1 MQHSHQWVLIL
12 LEKELTSRCKL
23 SLDYCISPTLPTRF
37 LVLQISSGTMRR
49 QSISSPPFLLETFS
63 STTSAK
69 VPSTPSRKPLK
80 GYTESKT
87 PSKRSIIPTTHLRI
101 HLPSQDLGPHRLQ
114 EFRSLHSLFLPE
126 KYRQAPRPFSWIPPL
141 WLNFLGASCSRI
153 YSSFVELC
161 SSFVTSTAF
170 RLDLLRMLRR
180 VLVILQD

>member
-1 MQHSHQWVLIL
+1 
-12 LEKELTSRCKL
+12 
-23 SLDYCISPTLPTRF
+23 
-37 LVLQISSGTMRR
+37 MRR

-80 GYTESKT
+80 GSTESKT

-114 EFRSLHSLFLPE
+114 DFRSLHSPFLPG

-141 WLNFLGASCSRI
+141 WFELSGSLLQSDLFQLCGAMFFFCDLNGF
-153 YSSFVELC
+153 
-161 SSFVTSTAF
+161 STGFAADVAACTGHLAGLTNIG
-170 RLDLLRMLRR
+170 LDKDSVPCRQLHL
-180 VLVILQD
+180 ILAQENPSIHCPHVAKVSTVCVGSD